1 MEVVCVNS
9 NFPPEWL
16 EIYKKNGVRIPI
28 LNTIY
33 TLRELITHTTGE
45 KGVLLN
51 EIINPPIEINHPI
64 LGKTFREVTWNVKRF
79 TTLLGEPISLEEFEI
94 IEENE
99 TN

>member
-16 EIYKKNGVRIPI
+16 KIYNENGVRIPV
-28 LNTIY
+28 LNNIY
-33 TLRELITHTTGE
+33 NIRDIITHTTGE
-45 KGVLLN
+45 KGILLK

-64 LGKTFREVTWNVKRF
+64 LGKIFREVTWNIKRF